1 MSQVAHLKKLLGIH
15 QRNLEILKERAAL
28 QSVDVPVS
36 VVNQINGEE
45 EAIEDIKTQLANL
58 GVAPEEAAASETPAA
73 GGASPASPPDSGGGG
88 ISIQAGGDVTIDGA
102 LFGRD
107 AENVQ
112 LNITKTENPDLA
124 QIAELFT
131 QLYQD
136 IDKSAVP
143 LKEPVKDLTQQL
155 EEEVTQPDS
164 KPDETKV
171 EGLLKAIRAMAPDI
185 FEVAITTF
193 ANPAAG
199 AAMVIS
205 KIGERIKAEAGS

>member
-1 MSQVAHLKKLLGIH
+1 MSQVAHLKKLLAIH

-36 VVNQINGEE
+36 VVNQITGEE

-58 GVAPEEAAASETPAA
+58 GVAPEEASTPAA
-73 GGASPASPPDSGGGG
+73 GGASTTSPPNSGGGG
-88 ISIQAGGDVTIDGA
+88 INIHAGGDVKIDGA

-107 AENVQ
+107 AEDVQ

-131 QLYQD
+131 ELYQD

-155 EEEVTQPDS
+155 EEEVTQPNS
-164 KPDETKV
+164 EPDEAKV
-171 EGLLKAIRAMAPDI
+171 EGLLKAIQAMAPDI